1 MPHQSPS
8 TTATSRLVYTTN
20 YHLPTFDTVL
30 TNSVRPSYQV
40 VNPHFP
46 LPHMQSANLQHLPPS
61 SVPPPAEPLTQFCP
75 SSNHQTFLPVTQPIA
90 AHPDICFATNTEWLT
105 RTFPNPATEC
115 PPMLQPLCINQ
126 PIQQSITS
134 APTVPVVS
142 TQHPFAASC
151 IKLPP
156 VQIPKFDGDPLAF
169 HDWIIIFKA
178 SVHEN
183 RSISQSHRITY
194 LQNSVSGKAK
204 DLIRGYSCTPA
215 FYNVA
220 LAELESRFGSPQHV
234 VTAYIRRLESWQKMS
249 SLNHTLVSFSTFLK
263 QLIQTFHN
271 LHFTAHLH
279 SSTVLTLAKEKLPH
293 HLLLKWTEH
302 TVRNNMSTPTLL
314 DFQQWLDIQ
323 AKVLETLEPASD
335 NSNDNERSSST
346 AAPKLSKIKSLAC
359 PICAAPHFV
368 YNCPQYASASINE
381 KLQKVK
387 DLKVCYNCLRNS
399 HLKPDCPS
407 KIRCQEPNCGASHH
421 TSLHTQLRK
430 DLRNVNEKNLST
442 YSFLAVSSKSDIQN
456 NDHDTGTSTQFQR
469 SQNQKSSRQPQFNAA
484 AIDTFP
490 KDLFSFFKLSPFP
503 SSMETKRLI
512 HMP

>member
-1 MPHQSPS
+1 
-8 TTATSRLVYTTN
+8 
-20 YHLPTFDTVL
+20 
-30 TNSVRPSYQV
+30 
-40 VNPHFP
+40 
-46 LPHMQSANLQHLPPS
+46 MQSANLQHLPPS
-61 SVPPPAEPLTQFCP
+61 SVPPPAESLTQFFP

-90 AHPDICFATNTEWLT
+90 AHPDICCATNTEWIT

-115 PPMLQPLCINQ
+115 PPMLQPHCINQ
-126 PIQQSITS
+126 PIQQSVTS

-156 VQIPKFDGDPLAF
+156 VQIPKFDGDTLAF
-169 HDWIIIFKA
+169 HDWINIFEA

-183 RSISQSHRITY
+183 RSISQTHRITY

-204 DLIRGYSCTPA
+204 DLIRGYSCNPA

-271 LHFTAHLH
+271 LHFTADLH

-323 AKVLETLEPASD
+323 AKVLETLEPACD
-335 NSNDNERSSST
+335 RSNDNESSSST
-346 AAPKLSKIKSLAC
+346 TAPKTSKIKSLAC

-368 YNCPQYASASINE
+368 YKCPQYTSASMNE

-387 DLKVCYNCLRNS
+387 DLKLCYNCLGNS

-442 YSFLAVSSKSDIQN
+442 YKKSVSSKSDLEK
-456 NDHDTGTSTQFQR
+456 TTPMPERQR
-469 SQNQKSSRQPQFNAA
+469 NFNAPR
-484 AIDTFP
+484 IKNPPDNGSLTPPPSTNFP
-490 KDLFSFFKLSPFP
+490 KIFFPFFKLSPFP
-503 SSMETKRLI
+503 SSMETKCLI
-512 HMP
+512 HIP

>member
-1 MPHQSPS
+1 
-8 TTATSRLVYTTN
+8 
-20 YHLPTFDTVL
+20 
-30 TNSVRPSYQV
+30 
-40 VNPHFP
+40 
-46 LPHMQSANLQHLPPS
+46 
-61 SVPPPAEPLTQFCP
+61 
-75 SSNHQTFLPVTQPIA
+75 
-90 AHPDICFATNTEWLT
+90 
-105 RTFPNPATEC
+105 
-115 PPMLQPLCINQ
+115 
-126 PIQQSITS
+126 
-134 APTVPVVS
+134 
-142 TQHPFAASC
+142 
-151 IKLPP
+151 
-156 VQIPKFDGDPLAF
+156 
-169 HDWIIIFKA
+169 
-178 SVHEN
+178 
-183 RSISQSHRITY
+183 
-194 LQNSVSGKAK
+194 
-204 DLIRGYSCTPA
+204 
-215 FYNVA
+215 
-220 LAELESRFGSPQHV
+220 
-234 VTAYIRRLESWQKMS
+234 
-249 SLNHTLVSFSTFLK
+249 
-263 QLIQTFHN
+263 
-271 LHFTAHLH
+271 
-279 SSTVLTLAKEKLPH
+279 
-293 HLLLKWTEH
+293 
-302 TVRNNMSTPTLL
+302 MSTPTLL

-323 AKVLETLEPASD
+323 AKVLETLEPAND

-387 DLKVCYNCLRNS
+387 DLKVCYNCLSNS